1 MKDVSRGSQLEE
13 KRAKERYKAYKRNKS
28 SKKRMIVFLL
38 LLVAIGLGIFVY
50 IRYMNIQEEEPQVEQ
65 QEGALTIEKI
75 TDATTEDSNASEKAT
90 EGSSEELVIDLD
102 EEITVDEVEEK
113 VEEYLSSMNLESRV
127 GQLFITSPEELTG
140 VGIVVQAGETT
151 KQMLKEYSVGGLILT
166 EQNFEVID
174 QMKLMLTSIEVYS
187 STPIFLVMDEL
198 GAVRIT
204 NTNNSL
210 ADVGF
215 DMLYEAG
222 ELYFVR
228 NEEEEKVS
236 EYLNVIVLEEQ
247 DIIEEIKSGGEM
259 FIVLDDFK
267 DVYDEVLSSARNGEL
282 EESIIEERVREIL
295 TYKVQNNL

>member
-90 EGSSEELVIDLD
+90 EGSSEELNIDLD

>member
-90 EGSSEELVIDLD
+90 EGSSEELNIDLD

-282 EESIIEERVREIL
+282 EESIIEEKVREIL